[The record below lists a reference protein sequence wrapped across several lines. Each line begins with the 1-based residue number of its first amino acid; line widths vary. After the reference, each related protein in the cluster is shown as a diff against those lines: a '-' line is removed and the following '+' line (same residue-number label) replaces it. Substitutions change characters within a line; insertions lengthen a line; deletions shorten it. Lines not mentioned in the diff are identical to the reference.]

1 MPIAEC
7 GALLPSNAAVS
18 INSPHRNF
26 GSPLSARI
34 HCTITARVLPARLD
48 MQICCGVLVLAYSSD
63 TPV

>member
-7 GALLPSNAAVS
+7 GALLPRNAYVN

-26 GSPLSARI
+26 GSPLSASI
-34 HCTITARVLPARLD
+34 HRTIAARVLPTRSD
-48 MQICCGVLVLAYSSD
+48 MPICYGVLVLAYSSD